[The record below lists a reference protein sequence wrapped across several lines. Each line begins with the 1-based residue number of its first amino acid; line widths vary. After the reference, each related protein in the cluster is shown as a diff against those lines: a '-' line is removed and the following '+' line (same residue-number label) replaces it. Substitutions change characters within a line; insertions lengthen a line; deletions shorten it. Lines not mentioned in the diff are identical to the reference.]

1 MDGKG
6 KRKSSGFGAHD
17 NTQTGF
23 FPALTTLESGD
34 GAAAVG
40 SAPDADSGSQKGK
53 AAIEEKLA
61 VGDGVKVTGTGQTE
75 DRENSGGGH
84 DFEDKIENICSFHIS
99 VPFFFREGGVYLFI
113 EHPFD
118 FVLVLIIHTDFQN
131 ARGFSK
137 KIEQLFVLGRICP
150 FLPEKDLF
158 GGETVLFFLFFA

>member
-17 NTQTGF
+17 NTKTGF

-34 GAAAVG
+34 GTTAVG

-61 VGDGVKVTGTGQTE
+61 VGDGVKVAGTGQTE

-113 EHPFD
+113 EHLFD

-131 ARGFSK
+131 ARGF
-137 KIEQLFVLGRICP
+137 
-150 FLPEKDLF
+150 
-158 GGETVLFFLFFA
+158 